1 MTTDFAQSRAL
12 LSLRETMKGQ
22 TLLPSDPGYHQARQV
37 WNGAV
42 DRYPA
47 ALAMCETVEDV
58 RAAVRAAGTNR
69 MALSVRGGGHDWAG
83 RALCDGGIVVDLT
96 KLRDV
101 QVDPVARIATIG
113 GGATAGDLITAAA
126 PHGLAAVTGNVGAV
140 GMAGFLLAGGY
151 GPLTTRF
158 GLAIDNLLGAEVV
171 LANGEVVTV
180 DAEHN
185 SDLFWAFRGGG
196 GNFGVLTSM
205 RLRLHPV
212 DEVLAGI
219 ILFPWSQAES
229 VLGGYAAVMASAAE
243 ELSVLAG
250 LLPTAEGHPLVFLGP
265 IWTGEPSE
273 GRHIIERLE
282 RLGIPV
288 HADVRPISY
297 RDLIGLYDAQ
307 VISGRHYAL
316 KTRWLPDLT
325 PEILSAVAAAGGART
340 SPHSF
345 IAFHHFHGPGTRIDP
360 SSTVFALRR
369 DHFMM
374 EVVAAWDP
382 ILGADCAHHHQWVF
396 DLFTALAPHALPGG
410 YPNFLTTDDV
420 EQIGSAYGA
429 NASRL
434 R

>member
-171 LANGEVVTV
+171 LANGRSVRVGTGFDSQTLVCVV
-180 DAEHN
+180 E
-185 SDLFWAFRGGG
+185 LLEGGR
-196 GNFGVLTSM
+196 S
-205 RLRLHPV
+205 
-212 DEVLAGI
+212 
-219 ILFPWSQAES
+219 
-229 VLGGYAAVMASAAE
+229 
-243 ELSVLAG
+243 
-250 LLPTAEGHPLVFLGP
+250 
-265 IWTGEPSE
+265 
-273 GRHIIERLE
+273 
-282 RLGIPV
+282 
-288 HADVRPISY
+288 
-297 RDLIGLYDAQ
+297 
-307 VISGRHYAL
+307 
-316 KTRWLPDLT
+316 
-325 PEILSAVAAAGGART
+325 
-340 SPHSF
+340 
-345 IAFHHFHGPGTRIDP
+345 
-360 SSTVFALRR
+360 
-369 DHFMM
+369 
-374 EVVAAWDP
+374 
-382 ILGADCAHHHQWVF
+382 C
-396 DLFTALAPHALPGG
+396 
-410 YPNFLTTDDV
+410 
-420 EQIGSAYGA
+420 
-429 NASRL
+429 
-434 R
+434 